1 MPKLTEEEFLN
12 TIQLSMQGNSFA
24 LSNEASIEFSHT
36 MNLQVESSYSPTSS
50 VMSYQKPQYYQDKG
64 FLLEQL
70 KAMQKQEKDCYR
82 CKDYLKFPSSAYPV
96 EKIFEFPSSAYPVE
110 KIFDSIQGTK
120 GKKIVDEQCRE
131 KIVDWMYKVVD
142 YFNINRQ
149 VCFYAL
155 NYLDRFMAMVTV
167 DRFTYKLAAM
177 TALIM
182 ALKIHGSHNI
192 SLKDIVAELSR
203 GQFNFDDVVQMEI
216 VMLKTLSWRT
226 HPPSTVEYIVKI
238 LELNSFTNKPI
249 QEFDLMSVLNLA
261 KYYVELSSF
270 DYYFVTEHSSNIALA
285 SILNA
290 MQTLGLFQNLQYG
303 TIDTYSMSI
312 AKFVN
317 EILDAIG
324 VDRDG
329 VVIATCR
336 DKLWEVYHRSQE
348 YQRKR
353 KLAME
358 QMDKSVKRRNIFASI
373 KRTTSAPMKRRHL
386 TGFTSSPNSIV

>member
-1 MPKLTEEEFLN
+1 
-12 TIQLSMQGNSFA
+12 
-24 LSNEASIEFSHT
+24 
-36 MNLQVESSYSPTSS
+36 
-50 VMSYQKPQYYQDKG
+50 
-64 FLLEQL
+64 
-70 KAMQKQEKDCYR
+70 MQKQEKDCYR

-96 EKIFEFPSSAYPVE
+96 EKV
-110 KIFDSIQGTK
+110 FDSIQGMK
-120 GKKIVDEQCRE
+120 GNKVVDEHCRE

-149 VCFYAL
+149 VTFYAL
-155 NYLDRFMAMVTV
+155 NYLDRFMAIVTV

-177 TALIM
+177 TALMM

-192 SLKDIVAELSR
+192 SLKDIVTELSR
-203 GQFNFDDVVQMEI
+203 GQFNFDDVVQMEL

-290 MQTLGLFQNLQYG
+290 MQSLGLFQNLQYG

-317 EILDAIG
+317 EIFDAIG